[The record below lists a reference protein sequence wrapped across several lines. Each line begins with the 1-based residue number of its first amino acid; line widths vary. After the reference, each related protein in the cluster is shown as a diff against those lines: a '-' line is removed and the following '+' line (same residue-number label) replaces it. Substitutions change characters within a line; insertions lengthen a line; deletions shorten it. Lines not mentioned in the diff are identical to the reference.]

1 MKLITNYPIHSILL
15 GLILSA
21 LLIGF
26 GMVYDMAVLT
36 TIGGLVLG
44 LSIGGVVILYGV
56 LILCIS
62 FWR

>member
-1 MKLITNYPIHSILL
+1 MKLITSYPLHSILL

-26 GMVYDMAVLT
+26 GIVYDMIMLT

>member
-1 MKLITNYPIHSILL
+1 MKLITNYPLHSILL
-15 GLILSA
+15 GFILSA
-21 LLIGF
+21 LLLGF
-26 GMVYDMAVLT
+26 GIVYDMSMLT

-56 LILCIS
+56 LILCIG

>member
-1 MKLITNYPIHSILL
+1 MNLITSYPLHSILL
-15 GLILSA
+15 GFILSA

-26 GMVYDMAVLT
+26 GIVYDMTVLT

-56 LILCIS
+56 LILCIG
-62 FWR
+62 F

>member
-26 GMVYDMAVLT
+26 GIVYDMSMLT

>member
-1 MKLITNYPIHSILL
+1 MKILTNYPLHSILL
-15 GLILSA
+15 GFILSA

-26 GMVYDMAVLT
+26 GIVYDMSMLT

>member
-26 GMVYDMAVLT
+26 GIVYDMTVLT

>member
-1 MKLITNYPIHSILL
+1 MKLITSYPLHSILL
-15 GLILSA
+15 GFILSA

-26 GMVYDMAVLT
+26 GIVYDMSMLT